1 MFSFIAV
8 GIVACLPATY
18 ELDFSQLP
26 AGNARYYEFTVV
38 LSFKGEPDTKIST
51 GIAKN
56 QTPTQATDYFLETLD
71 DPRWKIKRDGN
82 RITIL
87 GYDDVKTARITVEG
101 KGPQPL
107 VRRVIALPQPKK
119 P

>member
-38 LSFKGEPDTKIST
+38 LSFKGEPDTKLSIRI
-51 GIAKN
+51 GRGFN
-56 QTPTQATDYFLETLD
+56 PTRVADYFLEALD
-71 DPRWKIKRDGN
+71 DERWKIKRDGN
-82 RITIL
+82 RITVL
-87 GYDDVKTARITVEG
+87 GYDDVKTARISVEG